1 MCERNQMNINNFS
14 PDTLKII
21 TSFLDNKSS
30 INLITTS
37 QTINK
42 HGKIHGFL
50 TNISIGVGD
59 FPNMM
64 DFIKRF
70 CEHSQCLKSVLIRGI
85 DDPQLWI
92 PRYTERM
99 VFDHC
104 SIFSY
109 INPGK
114 QGNITKSLVI
124 KDYHRYKNK
133 QTLRINWKCF
143 PNLEELEVYTHD
155 VDWRDAHLL
164 KNIKR
169 VKINTCNSKPANL
182 FNHINMDNQ

>member
-1 MCERNQMNINNFS
+1 MNLNNFS
-14 PDTLKII
+14 SDTLKII

-37 QTINK
+37 QSINK
-42 HGKIHGFL
+42 HGKNYGFL
-50 TNISIGVGD
+50 THISVGN

-64 DFIKRF
+64 EFIKRF
-70 CEHSQCLKSVLIRGI
+70 CEHSQCLKSVLIRGV

-92 PRYTERM
+92 PRYVERL

-104 SIFSY
+104 SIPSY
-109 INPGK
+109 IDPGK
-114 QGNITKSLVI
+114 QGHATKSI
-124 KDYHRYKNK
+124 IIRDYHRYKNK
-133 QTLRINWKCF
+133 QTLRINWKSF

-164 KNIKR
+164 TNIKR
-169 VKINTCNSKPANL
+169 VKINTCNSKPTNL
-182 FNHINMDNQ
+182 FNHINIDNKF